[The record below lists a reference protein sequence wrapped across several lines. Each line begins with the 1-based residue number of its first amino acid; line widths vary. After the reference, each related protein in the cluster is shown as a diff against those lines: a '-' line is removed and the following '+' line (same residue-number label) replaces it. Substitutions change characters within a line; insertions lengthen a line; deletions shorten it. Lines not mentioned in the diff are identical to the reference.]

1 MLKELQD
8 FGLSEKEAKVYV
20 AALEL
25 GRATVQQIAAK
36 SKVNRATTYVQ
47 LESLKDQGLVT
58 QIIQDK
64 KTFFVAERP
73 EKVLNLI
80 EKQKNDILFKEKEFN
95 KVLPNL
101 KAIYNVDEDV
111 PEVRYYEGEDAVN
124 LYREELIK
132 SKHSFFYSIAPI
144 LNDYEMKPEIED
156 AYHRMIKSIKD
167 YKSIYVAAK
176 RYPDIEAFA
185 KKYKHFTLKYIPIEK
200 FNIKTEIAVFDDK
213 LWMNNLEG
221 KPRAVLIQD
230 KIMAASYKLVFE
242 RFWSIAE

>member
-8 FGLSEKEAKVYV
+8 FGLSQKEAMVYV

-47 LESLKDQGLVT
+47 LESLKGQGLVT

-64 KTFFVAERP
+64 KTFFVPERP
-73 EKVLNLI
+73 EKVLGLL

-95 KVLPNL
+95 KILPNL

-124 LYREELIK
+124 MYREELIK
-132 SKHSFFYSIAPI
+132 SKHEFFYSIAPI
-144 LNDYEMKPEIED
+144 LSDYEMKPEIED

-167 YKSIYVAAK
+167 YKSIYVAEK
-176 RYPDIEAFA
+176 RHDDIEAFA
-185 KKYKHFTLKYIPIEK
+185 QKYKHFILKYIPADK
-200 FNIKTEIAVFDDK
+200 LKIKTEMAVFDDK
-213 LWMNNLEG
+213 IWMNNLEG

-230 KIMAASYKLVFE
+230 KVMAASFKLVFE
-242 RFWSIAE
+242 RFWVMAG